1 MGPFRS
7 SIHAPITKIETL
19 SISPEVHPSLVVQ
32 GASGIHD
39 HSNFLIIRVTTA
51 AGILGIGEM
60 NGTLYA
66 VGEDGTIAKQI
77 IQKVI
82 APKLL
87 GQPIA
92 PVENLQAIIEQA
104 VAGSPFTKA
113 GINTALWDAYSR
125 TLDITM
131 ADALGGV
138 RRREIPIK
146 FSLSGDQARIKHV
159 YETASKLGFGAFKLK
174 IGMDPINDAKRFAY
188 TRELVGR
195 ETFLGTD
202 ANMGFR
208 RSEAHL
214 MAELMRSN
222 NPAFFEQPVAA
233 GDLQG
238 MHELRELGIPIV
250 ADESVFRLDDLV
262 AVLRAQATDV
272 VSVYVG
278 KSGGPSKA
286 VQIGMIAE
294 AFGIDSIIGSN
305 GESGVGA
312 AAQLQVAASLP
323 GLSMRFP
330 SDIIGEFYYSESVLE
345 KRLDSDGR
353 VVRLPDAPGLGVSLK
368 PELEA
373 GFESAI

>member
-1 MGPFRS
+1 MS

-19 SISPEVHPSLVVQ
+19 SISPEVHPSLVVR

-39 HSNFLIIRVTTA
+39 HSNFLIVRVTTS
-51 AGILGIGEM
+51 AGVSGIGEM

-66 VGEDGTIAKQI
+66 VGEDGTTAKHVI
-77 IQKVI
+77 EKVI

-87 GQPIA
+87 GEPIS

-104 VAGSPFTKA
+104 LAGSPFTKA
-113 GINTALWDAYSR
+113 GINTALWDTYAR
-125 TLDITM
+125 TLDVSL
-131 ADALGGV
+131 AEALGGV
-138 RRREIPIK
+138 RRSEIPIK
-146 FSLSGDQARIKHV
+146 FSLSGDKSRIRHV

-174 IGMDPINDAKRFAY
+174 IGMDPIDDAERFAF
-188 TRELVGR
+188 TRELVGP

-208 RSEAHL
+208 RSEARL
-214 MAELMRSN
+214 MAALMREN

-238 MHELRELGIPIV
+238 MFELRELGIPIV
-250 ADESVFRLDDLV
+250 ADESVFRVEDLV
-262 AVLRAQATDV
+262 SVLRAQATDV

-286 VQIGMIAE
+286 VQMGLIAD

-323 GLSMRFP
+323 GLSIRFP

-345 KRLDSDGR
+345 RRLDSDGR
-353 VVRLPDAPGLGVSLK
+353 VVRMPDAPGLGVSLK
-368 PELEA
+368 PELA
-373 GFESAI
+373 ANFVSAV

>member
-1 MGPFRS
+1 MGPIRS

-51 AGILGIGEM
+51 AGISGIGEM

-77 IQKVI
+77 IEKVI

-92 PVENLQAIIEQA
+92 PVENLQTIIEHA

-131 ADALGGV
+131 AEALGGV

-159 YETASKLGFGAFKLK
+159 HETATKLGFGAFKLK
-174 IGMDPINDAKRFAY
+174 IGMDPVNDAKRFAY
-188 TRELVGR
+188 TRELVGQ

-208 RSEAHL
+208 RSEARL
-214 MAELMRSN
+214 MASLMREN

-286 VQIGMIAE
+286 VQIGMIAD

-323 GLSMRFP
+323 GLSIRFP

-345 KRLDSDGR
+345 ERLDSDGK

-368 PELEA
+368 AEL
-373 GFESAI
+373 SALFKSAV

>member
-1 MGPFRS
+1 
-7 SIHAPITKIETL
+7 
-19 SISPEVHPSLVVQ
+19 
-32 GASGIHD
+32 
-39 HSNFLIIRVTTA
+39 LIIRVTTA
-51 AGILGIGEM
+51 AGVSGIGAM
-60 NGTLYA
+60 SGTLYA
-66 VGEDGTIAKQI
+66 VGEDGTIAKQVI
-77 IQKVI
+77 EKVL
-82 APKLL
+82 APKLM

-92 PVENLQAIIEQA
+92 PVENLQAIIEQTL
-104 VAGSPFTKA
+104 AGSPFTKA
-113 GINTALWDAYSR
+113 GVNTALWDAYAR
-125 TLDITM
+125 TLDISM
-131 ADALGGV
+131 AEALGGA

-146 FSLSGDQARIKHV
+146 FSLSGDKARIKHV
-159 YETASKLGFGAFKLK
+159 YETASNLGFGAFKLK
-174 IGMDPINDAKRFAY
+174 IGMDPIDDADRFAFA
-188 TRELVGR
+188 RNLVGS

-208 RSEAHL
+208 RSEARL
-214 MAELMRSN
+214 MASLMRAN

-238 MHELRELGIPIV
+238 MFELRSLGIPIV

-286 VQIGMIAE
+286 VQLGMIAD

-345 KRLDSDGR
+345 ERLDSDGR

-368 PELEA
+368 PELSA
-373 GFESAI
+373 RFVSAI